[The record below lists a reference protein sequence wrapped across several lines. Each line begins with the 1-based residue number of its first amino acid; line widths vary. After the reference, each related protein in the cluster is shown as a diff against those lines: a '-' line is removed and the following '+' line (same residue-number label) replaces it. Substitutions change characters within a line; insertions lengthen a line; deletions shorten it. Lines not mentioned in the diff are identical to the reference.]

1 MAGGLIN
8 IATYGSQDLYLTGT
22 PEITYFKIVY
32 RRHTNYAMESVRLK
46 FDDSPDFDKFTTLTF
61 PKAGDLIH
69 KMYLEVI
76 LPEVSF
82 QRQINTNKVA
92 ELQNLYNQ
100 YLNEYE
106 IIQCF
111 MQLNVEAYRR
121 AYEIYKLD
129 NITDPQEMINE
140 ILKVFSSEISLSDNF
155 CSDISSIISSFIDIL
170 ENTKLSID
178 SPILDRYILC
188 KFFYDCVSLL
198 YIAEHPT
205 TEMISDKTYLM
216 SVLTGAINTCKLI
229 TEYFQWLIYI
239 TNKNLLEEKNLN
251 YKSAW
256 VKRIGHSI
264 IEYVNIYI
272 GGDIIDKHY
281 GEWIDI
287 WYELTGNKDLE
298 EAYMKM
304 IGNIPELTTFDRTV
318 KPKTTLY
325 VPLIFWFN
333 RFNGQALPLVSMQ
346 YHDVQIGLKLRKFS
360 ELFYIEDVGQSF
372 NLDNLYI
379 DGGYQLNVNLLT
391 DFIYLDT
398 TERRKFAQSG
408 HEYLIDIIQAQFD
421 ENTLEEFKIKL
432 EFTNPSKEIYWIVQR
447 QSLLSNPNGTTECL
461 WTNYGVYTDETVN
474 PCREAQIFI
483 NGNKL
488 MSKSSYGYFN
498 HLQPFYCHT
507 TIPKDGVNSYSFCF
521 MPEEHQP
528 SGSCNMSRL
537 SFKQL
542 IIDLDP
548 DMLFEL
554 DRTTNKITNI
564 PETTIFKMFS
574 LSQNILRILGG
585 MGSLAFT

>member
-32 RRHTNYAMESVRLK
+32 RRHTNYAMESIRLK
-46 FDDSPDFDKFTTLTF
+46 FDDSPDFDKFSTLTF
-61 PKAGDLIH
+61 PKVGDLIH
-69 KMYLEVI
+69 KMYLEIV
-76 LPEVSF
+76 LPEISF
-82 QRQINTNKVA
+82 KRPINTIKVA
-92 ELQNLYNQ
+92 ELQKQ
-100 YLNEYE
+100 YDQYIADYE

-111 MQLNVEAYRR
+111 MLLNTEAYRR
-121 AYEIYKLD
+121 AYEIYQLD
-129 NITDPQEMINE
+129 NITDPREMINE
-140 ILKVFSSEISLSDNF
+140 ILKVSPNGISDNF
-155 CSDISSIISSFIDIL
+155 CSDIPSIIESFIDIL
-170 ENTKLSID
+170 NTTELSPN
-178 SPILDRYILC
+178 SPIINRYIIC
-188 KFFYDCVSLL
+188 KFFYDCISLL
-198 YIAEHPT
+198 YIAENPT
-205 TEMISDKTYLM
+205 DAILADKNYLM
-216 SVLTGAINTCKLI
+216 SVLSGAINTSKLI
-229 TEYFQWLIYI
+229 VEYFQWLII
-239 TNKNLLEEKNLN
+239 NTERNLLEEKNLN

-264 IEYVNIYI
+264 IEYINVYI

-298 EAYMKM
+298 ETYMKM
-304 IGNIPELTTFDRTV
+304 IGNIPELINFDRTT
-318 KPKTTLY
+318 KPKTTIY

-333 RFNGQALPLVSMQ
+333 RFNGQALPLVSLQ
-346 YHDVQIGLKLRKFS
+346 YHDIQIGLKLRKFS
-360 ELFYIEDVGQSF
+360 QLFYIEDVGESF

-379 DGGYQLNVNLLT
+379 DGGHQLNVNLLT
-391 DFIYLDT
+391 DFVYLDT
-398 TERRKFAQSG
+398 IERRKFAQSG
-408 HEYLIDIIQAQFD
+408 HEYLVDIVQTQFD

-474 PCREAQIFI
+474 PCKEAQLFI

-488 MSKSSYGYFN
+488 LSKSSYGYFN

-521 MPEEHQP
+521 MPEEHQS

-542 IIDLDP
+542 IVDLDP
-548 DMLFEL
+548 NMLFEL
-554 DRTTNKITNI
+554 DRATNKITNV
-564 PETTIFKMFS
+564 PETTIFKIFS